1 MLYIPSFI
9 IKEATM
15 RNIIVRI
22 IVDMI
27 ETEDPVTSG
36 NDPERMEDGSFSMI
50 LDHEAEFNISRLENA
65 MLSTT
70 YPALGTAISEHLG
83 SASKK
88 S

>member
-1 MLYIPSFI
+1 
-9 IKEATM
+9 M
-15 RNIIVRI
+15 RNIKVRI
-22 IVDMI
+22 IDDMI

-50 LDHEAEFNISRLENA
+50 LDHKAEFNISRLENA

-70 YPALGTAISEHLG
+70 YPALRTAISEHLG

-88 S
+88 KLMKN